1 MMKKI
6 LIFALGVV
14 ACAALAPAAQAQTFE
29 SGLQSIDL
37 LQNLPYI
44 RYYTN
49 SSISQNVNPSGRYG
63 SCPTWEGTTSDTS
76 TENYCGAIHKTQK
89 RTYRAY
95 SELLQN
101 YGPAPQGTV
110 MHAVWDY
117 QQGTGADRTGYYA
130 WAADPVVEGDTMD
143 VFNINCTGTALSRC
157 LGAINPDSAVGTD
170 IANAPGTSA
179 GGDATIAPISG
190 LRPIPVP
197 RVTTASGAFDPINLD
212 WDAASL
218 IGSASFSAQY
228 DIYFAKDSTADAT
241 CSAREGTFTFLKTVT
256 GLNTTVAL
264 SEIGEAAGNPT
275 CVSFAIRLRYPP
287 AGGVNAFL
295 SRYLSRAGQAVIL
308 DGGVTA
314 AEVYDLLARRVGA
327 SSIEVSWKTS
337 LEDGVRGFYVTRSFT
352 ENGTFERVSTLIPA
366 KGEPSAYSF
375 VDQANAQAL
384 RVPGRV
390 AGLFYRVEAVDID
403 DNVTPF
409 GPVKAE
415 LGAAN
420 QVRPGQRIQR
430 QTR

>member
-14 ACAALAPAAQAQTFE
+14 ACAALAPATQAQTFE
-29 SGLQSIDL
+29 SGLQSIDAL
-37 LQNLPYI
+37 PTLPYV

-49 SSISQNVNPSGRYG
+49 SSISQNVNPSGRFG
-63 SCPTWEGTTSDTS
+63 SCPTWEGTDIDTS
-76 TENYCGAIHKTQK
+76 TENYCGARHLSAK

-117 QQGTGADRTGYYA
+117 QAGTGGDRTGYYA
-130 WAADPVVEGDTMD
+130 WAADPVFEGDTMLISD
-143 VFNINCTGTALSRC
+143 INCTGTNLSKC
-157 LGAINPDSAVGTD
+157 LGAINPASATGTE
-170 IANAPGTSA
+170 IADAPGA
-179 GGDATIAPISG
+179 GGAGDATIAPVFG

-197 RVTTASGAFDPINLD
+197 RVTTSSVDPINLD

-218 IGSASFSAQY
+218 IGTASFSAQY
-228 DIYFAKDSTADAT
+228 DIYFAKDSTSDGSCT
-241 CSAREGTFTFLKTVT
+241 ARTGTFTFLKTVS

-264 SEIGEAAGNPT
+264 SEIGEAAGNSS
-275 CVSFAIRLRYPP
+275 CVAFAIRLRYPP
-287 AGGVNAFL
+287 AGGVNALL
-295 SRYLSRAGQAVIL
+295 SRYFSRAGQAVIL

-327 SSIEVSWKTS
+327 NSVEVSWKTS
-337 LEDGVRGFYVTRSFT
+337 LEDGVRGFYITRSFT

-415 LGAAN
+415 LGGAN